1 MIIDEE
7 RAAGTGLRWEGV
19 PSLINK
25 APPSLLDLQ
34 IRPVSPR
41 GASTAIQS
49 QPLSQP
55 QLTAQAPQEAPDV
68 GRGNAEQGY
77 YRSNRTLPG
86 HGGDEDHDPVLRQ
99 LQRDMGETGGG
110 AASEFLY
117 STSLVFL
124 ERRTRDKYE
133 SYRTKDSFA
142 GVTMALL
149 AVSIPAWLV
158 RSPFSN
164 TAPLHL
170 LSWILFLFG
179 WILPLVFLSTLA
191 FQLQKMRRMGYP
203 GDVMKPYRQLH
214 QRVSALA
221 SFCGVSAMAVQLVAR
236 TLSGLQAQC
245 PPDVARSFTGIF
257 GCNQNSGTDGTP

>member
-1 MIIDEE
+1 M
-7 RAAGTGLRWEGV
+7 
-19 PSLINK
+19 
-25 APPSLLDLQ
+25 
-34 IRPVSPR
+34 
-41 GASTAIQS
+41 
-49 QPLSQP
+49 
-55 QLTAQAPQEAPDV
+55 
-68 GRGNAEQGY
+68 
-77 YRSNRTLPG
+77 
-86 HGGDEDHDPVLRQ
+86 LRQ
-99 LQRDMGETGGG
+99 LQRDMGETW
-110 AASEFLY
+110 AASEFIY
-117 STSLVFL
+117 STSLLFL
-124 ERRTRDKYE
+124 ERRTRDKYD

-164 TAPLHL
+164 SAPLHL

-203 GDVMKPYRQLH
+203 GDVTRPYRQLH

-236 TLSGLQAQC
+236 TLSGLQGKC
-245 PPDVARSFTGIF
+245 PPEGARSFTGIF
-257 GCNQNSGTDGTP
+257 GCNQNGGNDGTPLVLLLLLFGLNANT